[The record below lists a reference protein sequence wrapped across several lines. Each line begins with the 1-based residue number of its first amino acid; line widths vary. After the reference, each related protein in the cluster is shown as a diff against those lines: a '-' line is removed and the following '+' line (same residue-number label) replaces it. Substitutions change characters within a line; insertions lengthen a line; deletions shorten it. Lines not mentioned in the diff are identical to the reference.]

1 MITFKFCFWLLV
13 YFFFVEIHKGF
24 GKFFKNL
31 IWNLNDK
38 TLARLSS
45 LSCFGSDWS
54 NSQY

>member
-13 YFFFVEIHKGF
+13 YFFFVEIIGF
-24 GKFFKNL
+24 GKCLKNL
-31 IWNLNDK
+31 IWNLNGK

-45 LSCFGSDWS
+45 LSCSGSDWS